1 MKKDK
6 DKAFDDLFKAEFGNP
21 ANEAGY
27 READWDAFEKMLDGP
42 QKRRG
47 IIFWLPILS
56 SAAALLLFIGWWLFK
71 PQVAKQNDQQKIVMV
86 KGSGA
91 KNQPITSPKLLQNT
105 TKDSTVNPSLLSGQ
119 SPAKTGVSDSQA
131 RDNEHKKAPA
141 SLIAK
146 GQNTGLVPYTPPVSV
161 SGKDNGAALPN
172 TKNNVT
178 PSRDQSELL
187 AFNSGLNDDKAPG
200 NEHAINGGLVV
211 DKDIVGNV
219 RYNPYLPKNE
229 SNTTKLGFV
238 RHPQL
243 ALAFIGAS
251 ELNSV
256 DMVGGSKAGTNLG
269 VLFSAGLFN
278 KFTITTGATYST
290 KPYNTNAAN
299 YHTAYV
305 FKTNPTSIEADCRVL
320 DIPIN
325 VDYQLYNKH
334 QNKFSIGTG
343 LSSYIMLHESYQYYY
358 SDPYAKGPKSYTVA
372 NPGKY
377 FFGIANLQATYQ
389 RQINS
394 KVGLSVQPY
403 LKLPLANIG
412 YSQARL
418 QTMGVAIGVNW
429 NLNSLTKP

>member
-6 DKAFDDLFKAEFGNP
+6 DKAFDDLFKAELGNP
-21 ANEAGY
+21 ANETGY
-27 READWDAFEKMLDGP
+27 READWDAFEKMLDEP
-42 QKRRG
+42 KKRKG

-56 SAAALLLFIGWWLFK
+56 SAAALLLFIGWWFFK
-71 PQVAKQNDQQKIVMV
+71 PQVVKQNDQQQTVKV
-86 KGSGA
+86 KGINTKNQVVAGTKPAQNVA
-91 KNQPITSPKLLQNT
+91 KNNT
-105 TKDSTVNPSLLSGQ
+105 ETPSVLSKQLPTKTEVIDTQLKG
-119 SPAKTGVSDSQA
+119 
-131 RDNEHKKAPA
+131 NEHKKAP
-141 SLIAK
+141 SSFMAK
-146 GQNTGLVPYTPPVSV
+146 SQNTGLVHYTPSVSV
-161 SGKDNGAALPN
+161 GGKDNGTALPN
-172 TKNNVT
+172 SKNTVT
-178 PSRDQSELL
+178 LSRDLAKLL
-187 AFNSGLNDDKAPG
+187 AFNSGLNDDKLPG
-200 NEHAINGGLVV
+200 NEYAINGGPVV
-211 DKDIVGNV
+211 DRDIVGNV

-229 SNTTKLGFV
+229 SSTTKLGFV

-243 ALAFIGAS
+243 ALSFIGAS

-278 KFTITTGATYST
+278 KFTISTGATYST
-290 KPYNTNAAN
+290 KPYSTNAAN

-305 FKTNPTSIEADCRVL
+305 FKTNPTNIEADCRVL

-343 LSSYIMLHESYQYYY
+343 LSSYVMLHESYQYYY
-358 SDPYAKGPKSYTVA
+358 ASAYAKGPTNYTVA

-377 FFGIANLQATYQ
+377 FFGIANLQATYE

-394 KVGLSVQPY
+394 KVGLSIQPY
-403 LKLPLANIG
+403 LKLPLTNIG

-418 QTMGVAIGVNW
+418 QTMGIAIGLNW

>member
-6 DKAFDDLFKAEFGNP
+6 EKAFDDLFKAELGNP

-42 QKRRG
+42 KKRPG

-56 SAAALLLFIGWWLFK
+56 SAAALLLVIGWWLFK
-71 PQVAKQNDQQKIVMV
+71 PQAAKQNHQQQTAVV
-86 KGSGA
+86 KGINTKGQTITGA
-91 KNQPITSPKLLQNT
+91 KPAQNGT
-105 TKDSTVNPSLLSGQ
+105 QNSAVNPSLLSVQ
-119 SPAKTGVSDSQA
+119 LPVKTGGSNTQPIINA
-131 RDNEHKKAPA
+131 RKRAP
-141 SLIAK
+141 LGFVAK
-146 GQNTGLVPYTPPVSV
+146 GQNTGVAHYTPSV
-161 SGKDNGAALPN
+161 NPGSKDNDAALPN
-172 TKNNVT
+172 TKNAVL

-200 NEHAINGGLVV
+200 NEHAINGGQVV

-358 SDPYAKGPKSYTVA
+358 ADPYAKGPKNYTVA

-394 KVGLSVQPY
+394 KVGLSIQPY

-418 QTMGVAIGVNW
+418 QTMGVAIGLNW